1 MKIFCNFDVKKT
13 KTPSEIS
20 LFIFY
25 LSKILQD
32 NIIVCNFFSPTLNA
46 LNHELTCRK
55 THT

>member
-1 MKIFCNFDVKKT
+1 MKFFCNFDVKKT
-13 KTPSEIS
+13 KTPSEIA

-32 NIIVCNFFSPTLNA
+32 NIIVCNFFSPTMNA